1 MALRIIRKV
10 SDLDLN
16 PAFSVGFVPT
26 MGAFHEGHLELMR
39 QAKRESD
46 ICVVSLFVN
55 PTQFG
60 PGEDYGKY
68 PRQENSDFEMA
79 RSAGADVMFAPEVSE
94 IYGEKTTRVHVANV
108 TDRWEGEKR
117 PGHFEGVATV
127 VAILFN
133 IVQPTRAYFGLK
145 DFQQCALIRR
155 MVEDLR
161 YRIEL
166 RFVETI
172 REEDGLA
179 MSSRNAYLSP
189 EERKT
194 APQLYRTLQG
204 AAEELRQ
211 SAKDPMKTEGILG
224 RHRETLKTSG
234 FAVDYFAL
242 VDGVTLEPLEYVQE
256 GGRMIA
262 AAYLNATRLIDN
274 CPV

>member
-1 MALRIIRKV
+1 
-10 SDLDLN
+10 
-16 PAFSVGFVPT
+16 
-26 MGAFHEGHLELMR
+26 MR
-39 QAKRESD
+39 QAKREND

-55 PTQFG
+55 PTQFA

-68 PRQENSDFEMA
+68 PRQESTDFEMA
-79 RSAGADVMFAPEVSE
+79 RSAGADLMFAPEVSE
-94 IYGEKTTRVHVANV
+94 IYGEKTTTVRVANI

-133 IVQPTRAYFGLK
+133 IVKPHRAYFGLK
-145 DFQQCALIRR
+145 DFQQCAVIRR

-166 RFVETI
+166 RFVETV

-189 EERKT
+189 AERKT
-194 APQLYRTLQG
+194 APELYRALQG

-211 SAKDPMKTEGILG
+211 SENDPAKTEGILMK
-224 RHRETLKTSG
+224 HREALKTSG
-234 FAVDYFAL
+234 FVVDYFAL
-242 VDGVTLEPLEYVQE
+242 VDGNTLEPLDRARE
-256 GGRMIA
+256 RSRLIA
-262 AAYLNATRLIDN
+262 AASLNATRLIDN
-274 CPV
+274 CPI

>member
-1 MALRIIRKV
+1 LRIIRKV
-10 SDLDLN
+10 SELDLDR
-16 PAFSVGFVPT
+16 SKSIGFVPT

-39 QAKRESD
+39 EAKREND
-46 ICVVSLFVN
+46 LCVVSLFVN

-68 PRQENSDFEMA
+68 PRQESTDFEMA

-94 IYGEKTTRVHVANV
+94 IYGEKTTTIRVANV

-133 IVQPTRAYFGLK
+133 IVEPTRAYFGLK
-145 DFQQCALIRR
+145 DFQQCAVIRR
-155 MVEDLR
+155 IVEDLR
-161 YRIEL
+161 YGIEL
-166 RFVETI
+166 RFVETV

-189 EERKT
+189 EERKK
-194 APQLYRTLQG
+194 APGLYRALQN
-204 AAEELRQ
+204 AAQELRQ
-211 SAKDPMKTEGILG
+211 STKDASTTEGILA
-224 RHRETLKTSG
+224 RHREELRASG
-234 FAVDYFAL
+234 FSVDYFAL
-242 VDGVTLEPLEYVQE
+242 VDGATLEPLEYAQE

-262 AAYLNATRLIDN
+262 AAHLNATRLIDN
-274 CPV
+274 CQV